1 MAEDRTGALDE
12 ALERLHCSGPEREG
26 WLTNH
31 APMAVEALA
40 RHGHSGRIHRWVDRY
55 EQKLEEPAP
64 ARAPIDGANWRQALG
79 DPSRITDW
87 VRHFEVQL
95 SERPWREVLT
105 RWWPRLLP
113 GVTGASTHVVIR
125 TGHAVR
131 TLLDS
136 ERGEVTAPRVAELA
150 QSLGYWAA
158 RCAPLPGVEALRS
171 PRSAADALGLVSR
184 VPDQSG
190 GIRHRLPQI
199 HALPAWPGSMEY
211 EGAQIPERLAELVE
225 AATHHY
231 ARNAHGQPVM
241 LVHAATAPN
250 AVLRTLPALPEHL
263 WPQSLAAAWEASAV
277 VVAAYAPA
285 TPLQPAETDTSV
297 EEAFERAAQHGDEH
311 AVKLADTAL
320 DVAAGPLTYAAI
332 SRACDLIDPMG

>member
-1 MAEDRTGALDE
+1 
-12 ALERLHCSGPEREG
+12 
-26 WLTNH
+26 
-31 APMAVEALA
+31 
-40 RHGHSGRIHRWVDRY
+40 
-55 EQKLEEPAP
+55 
-64 ARAPIDGANWRQALG
+64 
-79 DPSRITDW
+79 
-87 VRHFEVQL
+87 
-95 SERPWREVLT
+95 
-105 RWWPRLLP
+105 
-113 GVTGASTHVVIR
+113 
-125 TGHAVR
+125 
-131 TLLDS
+131 
-136 ERGEVTAPRVAELA
+136 
-150 QSLGYWAA
+150 
-158 RCAPLPGVEALRS
+158 
-171 PRSAADALGLVSR
+171 
-184 VPDQSG
+184 
-190 GIRHRLPQI
+190 
-199 HALPAWPGSMEY
+199 MEY
-211 EGAQIPERLAELVE
+211 EGAQIPERLTELVE